1 MKNLQSLAL
10 VLAVLAVEVPVGLS
24 DKIAESPLSKV
35 IALLGSLAD
44 KIEKEGAAEAKAHK
58 EYVAWCTGAA
68 QNLGFEITTAEAE
81 KINLEATIGKATGDA
96 QARGARVE
104 DLAAAIAADDTELR
118 DAAAV
123 REKEAASFAASEA
136 ELVESIDTLTRAVA
150 VFQSEMRKHPSFLAQ
165 VDTSNLKNLMHSMSL
180 VIDAAALSSADQ
192 RTLLAFVQSQQ
203 SAEAD
208 DEDLGAPA
216 PAAYKTHSRDIVD
229 LLEDLK
235 EKAEVQLSELR
246 KAEVSAKHNY
256 EILKQSLED
265 QVAADT
271 KELEEEKTAKA
282 AVEAVKKTAEG
293 DLMSTVKDLAN
304 AKETLE
310 STNMKCTT
318 INADH
323 ESSVQGRVEELAA
336 IAKAKEILSTTTAGA
351 AKQTY
356 SLLQLMQVSKLGF
369 QLQTRAGLANAEVLT
384 LVKRLARELNS
395 RALAQLASR
404 IATVLRYGSA
414 GGEDPLVKVKSLL
427 TKLID
432 RLESEAGAD
441 ATEKAYC
448 DEELANAKAKKAE
461 LDYDIEK
468 LTAKIDQSA
477 ASSAKLM
484 VDVKEL
490 QAGLAALATQQAE
503 MDSLRSET
511 RADYIKAK
519 ADLELGLSGVR
530 RAIVVLREYYGSEPQ
545 GAAML
550 QRSSKHEATMQ
561 QPELP
566 EQHAK
571 AGGAG
576 WVVVETLEVVQADF
590 AKNLAMEETQE
601 ADAQAAYEQATQENN
616 IMKTLK
622 TQDVEYK
629 TQEFNKLD
637 KSTSD
642 VSGDRETSNAQ
653 LSAVMEYLTNLR
665 KRCIMK
671 PETYDE
677 RGRRRQA
684 EISGLKQALAV
695 LDGRAVFLQ
704 EGKTSLRSTFL
715 HTKRP

>member
-1 MKNLQSLAL
+1 M
-10 VLAVLAVEVPVGLS
+10 
-24 DKIAESPLSKV
+24 
-35 IALLGSLAD
+35 
-44 KIEKEGAAEAKAHK
+44 
-58 EYVAWCTGAA
+58 
-68 QNLGFEITTAEAE
+68 
-81 KINLEATIGKATGDA
+81 
-96 QARGARVE
+96 
-104 DLAAAIAADDTELR
+104 
-118 DAAAV
+118 
-123 REKEAASFAASEA
+123 
-136 ELVESIDTLTRAVA
+136 
-150 VFQSEMRKHPSFLAQ
+150 
-165 VDTSNLKNLMHSMSL
+165 
-180 VIDAAALSSADQ
+180 
-192 RTLLAFVQSQQ
+192 
-203 SAEAD
+203 
-208 DEDLGAPA
+208 
-216 PAAYKTHSRDIVD
+216 
-229 LLEDLK
+229 
-235 EKAEVQLSELR
+235 
-246 KAEVSAKHNY
+246 
-256 EILKQSLED
+256 
-265 QVAADT
+265 
-271 KELEEEKTAKA
+271 
-282 AVEAVKKTAEG
+282 KTAEG

-432 RLESEAGAD
+432 RLESEGGAD

-511 RADYIKAK
+511 REDYIQAK

-530 RAIVVLREYYGSEPQ
+530 RAIVVLREYYASE

-550 QRSSKHEATMQ
+550 QRSSTLKVSMQ
-561 QPELP
+561 QPALP

-571 AGGAG
+571 EAGAG
-576 WVVVETLEVVQADF
+576 LAVIETLKVVQADF
-590 AKNLAMEETQE
+590 AKNLAMEENQE
-601 ADAQAAYEQATQENN
+601 SDAQAVYDQATQENN
-616 IMKTLK
+616 IMRTLRS
-622 TQDVEYK
+622 QDVQYK
-629 TQEFNKLD
+629 MQEFNKLD
-637 KSTSD
+637 KSISD
-642 VSGDRETSNAQ
+642 TSGDREASNAQ
-653 LSAVMEYLTNLR
+653 LSAVMEYNTKLR
-665 KRCIMK
+665 QRCIMK
-671 PETYDE
+671 PETYE
-677 RGRRRQA
+677 
-684 EISGLKQALAV
+684 
-695 LDGRAVFLQ
+695 
-704 EGKTSLRSTFL
+704 
-715 HTKRP
+715 

>member
-310 STNMKCTT
+310 STKTKCTT
-318 INADH
+318 VSADH
-323 ESSVQGRVEELAA
+323 EASAQGRTEELAA
-336 IAKAKEILSTTTAGA
+336 IAKAKEILSTTTSGA

-356 SLLQLMQVSKLGF
+356 AFLQLSQGSR
-369 QLQTRAGLANAEVLT
+369 LQTRAGLAGAEVVSV
-384 LVKRLARELNS
+384 VKRLARELNS
-395 RALAQLASR
+395 TELAQLASR

-414 GGEDPLVKVKSLL
+414 GGEDPFAKAKSLL

-432 RLESEAGAD
+432 RLESQAGAD
-441 ATEKAYC
+441 ATEKEYC
-448 DEELANAKAKKAE
+448 DEELANTKAKKGE
-461 LDYDIEK
+461 LDYDISK
-468 LTAKIDQSA
+468 LTAKIDQST
-477 ASSAKLM
+477 ASSAQLK

-511 RADYIKAK
+511 REDYIQAK

-530 RAIVVLREYYGSEPQ
+530 RAIVVLREYYASE

-550 QRSSKHEATMQ
+550 QRSSTLKVSMQ
-561 QPELP
+561 QPALP

-571 AGGAG
+571 EAGAG
-576 WVVVETLEVVQADF
+576 LAVIETLKVVQADF
-590 AKNLAMEETQE
+590 AKNLAMEENQE
-601 ADAQAAYEQATQENN
+601 SDAQAVYDQATQENN
-616 IMKTLK
+616 IMRTLRS
-622 TQDVEYK
+622 QDVQYK
-629 TQEFNKLD
+629 MQEFNKLD
-637 KSTSD
+637 KSISD
-642 VSGDRETSNAQ
+642 TSGDREASNAQ
-653 LSAVMEYLTNLR
+653 LSAVMEYNTKLR
-665 KRCIMK
+665 QRCIMK
-671 PETYDE
+671 PETYEE
-677 RGRRRQA
+677 RERRRQA
-684 EISGLKQALAV
+684 EISGLKEALAV
-695 LDGRAVFLQ
+695 LDRQAVFLQ
-704 EGKTSLRSTFL
+704 EGKMILRSTFL
-715 HTKRP
+715 HSRQL